1 MKPAA
6 SAAPG
11 QHKPIV
17 VAMREGVNLM
27 VVNTIPYDADKED
40 TGTFWM
46 VYIQGA
52 TATVVEHLSFES
64 AMAEASRLCRK
75 ENKQVYV
82 LEVNGLCIP
91 GEPIWRPV
99 ASDS

>member
-1 MKPAA
+1 
-6 SAAPG
+6 
-11 QHKPIV
+11 
-17 VAMREGVNLM
+17 M

-91 GEPIWRPV
+91 GEPIWRNVKPSE
-99 ASDS
+99 AHTYSETHSHRPGEIHMHGLQMG